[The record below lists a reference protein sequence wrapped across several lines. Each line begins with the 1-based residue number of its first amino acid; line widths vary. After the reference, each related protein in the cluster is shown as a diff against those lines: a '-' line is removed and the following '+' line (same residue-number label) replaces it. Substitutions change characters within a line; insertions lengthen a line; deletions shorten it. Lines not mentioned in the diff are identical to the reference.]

1 MDQDIQTGQDWRKEM
16 TNYHSKV
23 FTDLD
28 AVIDQLDYWYLDQ
41 EHDYNVPIVFNKALE
56 LPSTKVSV
64 KMEDIEEI
72 EF

>member
-1 MDQDIQTGQDWRKEM
+1 M
-16 TNYHSKV
+16 TNYHSKA

-41 EHDYNVPIVFNKALE
+41 EHDYNVPIVFNKAVK
-56 LPSTKVSV
+56 LPSTKVSL
-64 KMEDIEEI
+64 KIEEWEEI

>member
-1 MDQDIQTGQDWRKEM
+1 MDQDIQTGQDWRLEM

-23 FTDLD
+23 WTDLD
-28 AVIDQLDYWYLDQ
+28 AVIDQLEDWYFD
-41 EHDYNVPIVFNKALE
+41 EDFYDVPLVLNQTVH

>member
-1 MDQDIQTGQDWRKEM
+1 M
-16 TNYHSKV
+16 TNYHSKA

-28 AVIDQLDYWYLDQ
+28 AVIDQLDYWYLDD
-41 EHDYNVPIVFNKALE
+41 EHDYYVPIVFNKAVE